1 MVQNPAIILLA
12 FGQTL
17 VWTCLYYIF
26 PALLLRWETVLG
38 WSKLDLTLAITLAI
52 ATSAIFSP
60 IAGKIIDRNYGNSLL
75 LISAVLGGIGLTLLS
90 LIETIWHFY
99 LVWILIGIS
108 IAGCL
113 YEPCFAIVTKYRG
126 EKAKHDI
133 I

>member
-52 ATSAIFSP
+52 
-60 IAGKIIDRNYGNSLL
+60 LL
-75 LISAVLGGIGLTLLS
+75 PQYFHRLL
-90 LIETIWHFY
+90 
-99 LVWILIGIS
+99 
-108 IAGCL
+108 
-113 YEPCFAIVTKYRG
+113 
-126 EKAKHDI
+126 EKL
-133 I
+133 

>member
-60 IAGKIIDRNYGNSLL
+60 IAGKIIDKDYGN
-75 LISAVLGGIGLTLLS
+75 
-90 LIETIWHFY
+90 
-99 LVWILIGIS
+99 
-108 IAGCL
+108 
-113 YEPCFAIVTKYRG
+113 
-126 EKAKHDI
+126 
-133 I
+133 